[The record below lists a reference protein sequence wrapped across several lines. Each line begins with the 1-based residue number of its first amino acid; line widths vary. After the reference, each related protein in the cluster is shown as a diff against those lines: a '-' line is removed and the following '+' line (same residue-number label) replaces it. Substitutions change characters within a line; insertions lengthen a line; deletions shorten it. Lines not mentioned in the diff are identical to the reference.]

1 MAGLEAYMAGKA
13 DLVNGIVDRIDS
25 GIVSPVVLLDSGDPD
40 PVPVPAPGGTAP
52 LDPFGSAI
60 Q

>member
-1 MAGLEAYMAGKA
+1 MAGKA
-13 DLVNGIVDRIDS
+13 DLVNSIVDS
-25 GIVSPVVLLDSGDPD
+25 VEGIASPVVLLDSGDPD

-52 LDPFGSAI
+52 LDPFGGTV